1 VTQTRDSVNAN
12 TLCSRHI
19 IDSFC
24 RTQYHPVLLRGHQ
37 FQSLARTF
45 CQQMG
50 NFWLKTSSPSAQI
63 PTYGF
68 QSGFREDYNN
78 FNHDHCSL
86 LIERA
91 EQTTKKELQ
100 TLESTNFVHSRRKT
114 WNLLRKLGTV
124 ISSAAS
130 SSHQIAVN
138 ITSLQGPNGPK
149 LRALRQKRKELT
161 IDPELSA
168 DFPRLN
174 LQKLLVLM
182 EFTQNTLK
190 TLEQGIKNG
199 LSPFSTII

>member
-1 VTQTRDSVNAN
+1 LSADGEFLAQDIIPI
-12 TLCSRHI
+12 CS
-19 IDSFC
+19 
-24 RTQYHPVLLRGHQ
+24 
-37 FQSLARTF
+37 
-45 CQQMG
+45 
-50 NFWLKTSSPSAQI
+50 N
-63 PTYGF
+63 TYGF

-100 TLESTNFVHSRRKT
+100 TLESTNFVHSSRKT

-149 LRALRQKRKELT
+149 SRALRQKRKELT